1 MRKRTN
7 YFKIFF
13 VTAVFALAIYASVIS
28 AQTYGGGKI
37 WIQGKLSDADGKP
50 LDGNFQ
56 LKFDFLSAANNVLI
70 KSVGPQA
77 VSVKKGFFTAQIDP
91 TGLSFTIPYLVD
103 VSVEGQKLSPS
114 FILSYAP
121 YALRAVNADSA
132 VSAASAAALSGNL
145 DASKISGQIT
155 NTQIQNLDAS
165 KLTGSLSVDRI
176 SDGSVTGAK
185 IKDGDVSLS
194 DVGFVAGGKK
204 SGQNSYGIQFAIDS
218 QYGRRNAFSLGTTP
232 LVVCSTETA
241 KTFCV
246 AGAITN
252 NGFTAIVYDNN
263 GALTSAP
270 INWIAIGS

>member
-7 YFKIFF
+7 YIKIFF
-13 VTAVFALAIYASVIS
+13 VTAVFALAIYASIIS

-37 WIQGKLSDADGKP
+37 SIQGKLSDASGKP

-56 LKFDFLSAANNVLI
+56 LKFDFLSAANNALI

-77 VSVKKGFFTAQIDP
+77 VSVKKGFFIAQIDP

-114 FILSYAP
+114 FVLTYAP

-145 DASKISGQIT
+145 DATKISGQIA

-165 KLTGSLSVDRI
+165 KLTGSLSADRI
-176 SDGSVTGAK
+176 SDGSITGAK

-194 DVGFVAGGKK
+194 DVGFVAKGKK
-204 SGQNSYGIQFAIDS
+204 TGATV
-218 QYGRRNAFSLGTTP
+218 GTNIPFGKTFGSAP
-232 LVVCSTETA
+232 VVVCSTFIS
-241 KTFCV
+241 KTFCEIDSISNIDFV
-246 AGAITN
+246 VK
-252 NGFTAIVYDNN
+252 VYDNT
-263 GALTSAP
+263 GAVATSD
-270 INWIAIGS
+270 IYWIAIGS